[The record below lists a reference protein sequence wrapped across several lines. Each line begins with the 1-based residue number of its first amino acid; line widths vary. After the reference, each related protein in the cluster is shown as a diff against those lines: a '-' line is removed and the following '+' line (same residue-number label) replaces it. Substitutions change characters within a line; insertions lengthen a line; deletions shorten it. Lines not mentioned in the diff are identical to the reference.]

1 MIVSFYENSTVM
13 RIPYKDVSPYKPSA
27 GAVPQ
32 LSSTGLR
39 RARTCKSIGEET
51 IGQRGERGDLE

>member
-13 RIPYKDVSPYKPSA
+13 RISYGDVSPYKPSV

-32 LSSTGLR
+32 LSSPGLR
-39 RARTCKSIGEET
+39 RARTCKSIGEEA
-51 IGQRGERGDLE
+51 ISRRGKEET